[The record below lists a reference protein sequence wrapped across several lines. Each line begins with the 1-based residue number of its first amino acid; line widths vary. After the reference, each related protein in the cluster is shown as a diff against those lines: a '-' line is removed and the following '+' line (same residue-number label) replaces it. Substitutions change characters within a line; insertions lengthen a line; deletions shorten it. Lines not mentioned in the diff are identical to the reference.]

1 MDYQGTL
8 IAVKD
13 IEKAKDFYLSVFGLK
28 VMVDAGVHV
37 QLTGGVSLQTTG
49 SWADFIYKKESDII
63 LENNASELYF
73 ESDDIDAFLDLLEKR
88 EDIVYLHPVIEHSW
102 GQRAVRFYDLDKHI
116 IEVAEK
122 ISMVVK
128 RFIDSGLTIE
138 ETAER
143 TDVEPQYIKDILDRL

>member
-88 EDIVYLHPVIEHSW
+88 DDIVYLHPVIEHSW
-102 GQRAVRFYDLDKHI
+102 GQRAVRFYDLDK
-116 IEVAEK
+116 
-122 ISMVVK
+122 
-128 RFIDSGLTIE
+128 L
-138 ETAER
+138 
-143 TDVEPQYIKDILDRL
+143 

>member
-1 MDYQGTL
+1 MDCQGTL

-13 IEKAKDFYLSVFGLK
+13 IEKAKAFYLSVFGLK

-49 SWADFIYKKESDII
+49 SWADFIYKQESDII

-73 ESDDIDAFLDLLEKR
+73 ESEDMDSFIKMLEDRKDI
-88 EDIVYLHPVIEHSW
+88 IYLHPVIEHSW

-122 ISMVVK
+122 ITLVVK
-128 RFIDSGLTIE
+128 RFIDSGLTVE

-143 TDVEPQYIKDILDRL
+143 VGVEPQYIKDILDRL

>member
-73 ESDDIDAFLDLLEKR
+73 ESDDIDVFLDLLEKR

-102 GQRAVRFYDLDKHI
+102 GQRAVRFHDLDKHI

-143 TDVEPQYIKDILDRL
+143 TDVEPQYIKDILDKL

>member
-1 MDYQGTL
+1 MDCQGTL

-13 IEKAKDFYLSVFGLK
+13 IEKAKAFYLSVFSLK

-49 SWADFIYKKESDII
+49 SWADFIYKQESDII

-73 ESDDIDAFLDLLEKR
+73 ESEDMDSFVKMLEDRKDI
-88 EDIVYLHPVIEHSW
+88 IYLHPVIEHSW

-122 ISMVVK
+122 ITMVVK
-128 RFIDSGLTIE
+128 RFIDSGLTVE

-143 TDVEPQYIKDILDRL
+143 VGVEPQYIKDVLDKS

>member
-1 MDYQGTL
+1 MDCQGTL

-13 IEKAKDFYLSVFGLK
+13 IEKAKAFYLSVFGLK

-37 QLTGGVSLQTTG
+37 QLTGGVSLQAIG
-49 SWADFIYKKESDII
+49 SWADFIYKQESDII

-73 ESDDIDAFLDLLEKR
+73 ESEDMDSFIKMLEDRKDI
-88 EDIVYLHPVIEHSW
+88 IYLHPVIEYSW

-122 ISMVVK
+122 ITLVVK
-128 RFIDSGLTIE
+128 RFIDSGLTVE

-143 TDVEPQYIKDILDRL
+143 VGVEPQYIKDILDRL